1 MSLAEKVYRLK
12 RFISENPSLANIPV
26 AVVGGMAITL
36 SEAVSMLER
45 GIMVN
50 EIVAKLQS
58 LGLDDEEE
66 LWILVERFWQEVAFA
81 RPGISIYSLGGY
93 IPAMSPG
100 EALEH
105 IRARDEV
112 GKRLVQMY
120 ASLLELIKMRSGA

>member
-1 MSLAEKVYRLK
+1 MSVAEKVYRLK
-12 RFISENPSLANIPV
+12 RFISENPALASVPV
-26 AVVGGMAITL
+26 AVVGGRAITL

-45 GIMVN
+45 GMMVS

-66 LWILVERFWQEVAFA
+66 LWALAERFWQEVASA

-93 IPAMSPG
+93 IQAMSPG

-120 ASLLELIKMRSGA
+120 ASLLEYIKMRSGA

>member
-12 RFISENPSLANIPV
+12 RFVSENPPLASVPV
-26 AVVGGMAITL
+26 AVVGGRAITL

-45 GIMVN
+45 GTMVQ

-66 LWILVERFWQEVAFA
+66 LWILAERFWQEIASA
-81 RPGISIYSLGGY
+81 RPGISVHSLGGY
-93 IPAMSPG
+93 IPSMSPG
-100 EALEH
+100 EALAH

-120 ASLLELIKMRSGA
+120 ASLLELVRMRAGE